1 MSPNELITEFQNKD
15 YDYFLRKMLDAVPD
29 NIDKREGSIIYD
41 ALAPAALVMGQQS
54 LDMANVIK
62 ETYIKTAS
70 GEFLDYRAIEH
81 GTSRYPATQT
91 EAKAKVL
98 NDKKE
103 PLDNVQIG
111 DKFASIGDSPIFYVV
126 TKINSDLTIELTA
139 ETAGSSANSYIGQV
153 LPVTP
158 NDNLAWAEIIEIT
171 IPARDEENDDH
182 LRARLL
188 NSNSWVAY
196 GGNVADYLDMTNKI
210 HDVGATQVYPTWDG
224 PGTVKLVILNND
236 LMPASQTLVKKVK
249 EEIDPEDKT
258 TEGYGLAPID
268 HRVTVT
274 TAETLTVNVQ
284 INALL
289 DAQYV
294 TSNIEQQIKNVLSK
308 FFTELRQNWATINPA
323 TGRGYTLTI
332 FRSRILSKIMQIEG
346 VANADLPILNG
357 ENKDISLIFDNKVSQ
372 LPILGEVTVINE
384 NR

>member
-103 PLDNVQIG
+103 PLNNVQIG
-111 DKFASIGDSPIFYVV
+111 DKFASIGDSPIFYAV
-126 TKINSDLTIELTA
+126 TKVNDDLTVELTA
-139 ETAGSSANSYIGQV
+139 EVKGSSANSYIGQI

-158 NDNLAWAEIIEIT
+158 NDLLSWAEITEIT
-171 IPARDEENDDH
+171 APARDVESDDH

-188 NSNSWVAY
+188 SSQSWIAY
-196 GGNVADYLDMTNKI
+196 GGNVADYLDMTSKI
-210 HDVGATQVYPTWDG
+210 DEVGAAQIYPTWNG
-224 PGTVKLVILNND
+224 GGTVKVVILNNN
-236 LMPASQTLVKKVK
+236 LMPASASLVQKVK
-249 EEIDPEDKT
+249 NTLDPEDKQA
-258 TEGYGLAPID
+258 EGYGLAPID
-268 HRVTVT
+268 HAVTVT
-274 TAETLTVNVQ
+274 APEELIVNVD
-284 INALL
+284 ISVKL
-289 DAQYV
+289 DDTKVTRYV
-294 TSNIEQQIKNVLSK
+294 KDSITKAVEGYFQS
-308 FFTELRQNWATINPA
+308 LRKDWADITQKL
-323 TGRGYTLTI
+323 GRGYQETI
-332 FRSRILSKIMQIEG
+332 YRSKILSQVMLTEG
-346 VANADLPILNG
+346 VINAKLPSLNG
-357 ENKDISLIFDNKVSQ
+357 RDADIDLVFNNSKSQ
-372 LPILGEVTVINE
+372 LPVVGTVTINE
-384 NR
+384 Q

>member
-1 MSPNELITEFQNKD
+1 MSPNELIAEFQSKD

-29 NIDKREGSIIYD
+29 NVDKREGSIIYD

-111 DKFASIGDSPIFYVV
+111 DKFASIGDSPIFYAV

-139 ETAGSSANSYIGQV
+139 EVKGSSANSYIGQI

-158 NDNLAWAEIIEIT
+158 NDLLSWAEITEIT
-171 IPARDEENDDH
+171 APARDVESDDH

-188 NSNSWVAY
+188 SSQSWIAY
-196 GGNVADYLDMTNKI
+196 GGNVADYLDMTSKI
-210 HDVGATQVYPTWDG
+210 DEVGAAQIYPTWNG
-224 PGTVKLVILNND
+224 GGTVKVVILNND
-236 LMPASQTLVKKVK
+236 LMPASESLVQKVK
-249 EEIDPEDKT
+249 NALDPEDKQA
-258 TEGYGLAPID
+258 EGYGLAPID
-268 HRVTVT
+268 HTVTV
-274 TAETLTVNVQ
+274 AAPEKLIVNIDISVKIDDTKVTRYVKDS
-284 INALL
+284 INQA
-289 DAQYV
+289 
-294 TSNIEQQIKNVLSK
+294 IEGYFQS
-308 FFTELRQNWATINPA
+308 LREDWSDINQKL
-323 TGRGYTLTI
+323 GRGYEQTI
-332 FRSRILSKIMQIEG
+332 YRSKILSQVMLTEG
-346 VANADLPILNG
+346 VVNAKLPSLNG
-357 ENKDISLIFDNKVSQ
+357 KDSDIDLVFNNSKSQ
-372 LPILGEVTVINE
+372 LPVVGTVTINE
-384 NR
+384 Q

>member
-103 PLDNVQIG
+103 PLNNVQIG
-111 DKFASIGDSPIFYVV
+111 DKFASIGDSPIFYAV
-126 TKINSDLTIELTA
+126 TKVNDDLTVELTA
-139 ETAGSSANSYIGQV
+139 EVKGSSANSYIGQI

-158 NDNLAWAEIIEIT
+158 NDLLSWAEITEIT
-171 IPARDEENDDH
+171 APARDVESDDH

-188 NSNSWVAY
+188 SSQSWIAY
-196 GGNVADYLDMTNKI
+196 GGNVADYLDMTSKI
-210 HDVGATQVYPTWDG
+210 DEVGAAQIYPTWNG
-224 PGTVKLVILNND
+224 VGTVKVVILNND
-236 LMPASQTLVKKVK
+236 LMPASASLVQKVK
-249 EEIDPEDKT
+249 NTLDPEDKQAA
-258 TEGYGLAPID
+258 GYGLAPID
-268 HRVTVT
+268 HNVTVT
-274 TAETLTVNVQ
+274 APEKLIVNIDISVKLDDTKVARYVKDSIIKAIEDYFQ
-284 INALL
+284 SLRKDWPDINQRL
-289 DAQYV
+289 
-294 TSNIEQQIKNVLSK
+294 
-308 FFTELRQNWATINPA
+308 
-323 TGRGYTLTI
+323 GRGYEQTI
-332 FRSRILSKIMQIEG
+332 YRSKILSQVMLTEG
-346 VANADLPILNG
+346 VVNAKLPSLNG
-357 ENKDISLIFDNKVSQ
+357 KDADIDLVFNNAKSQ
-372 LPILGEVTVINE
+372 LPVVGTVTINE
-384 NR
+384 Q

>member
-126 TKINSDLTIELTA
+126 TKINDDLTVELTA
-139 ETAGSSANSYIGQV
+139 EVKGSSANSYIGQI

-158 NDNLAWAEIIEIT
+158 NDLLSWAEITEIT
-171 IPARDEENDDH
+171 APARDVESDDH

-188 NSNSWVAY
+188 SSQSWIAY
-196 GGNVADYLDMTNKI
+196 GGNVADYLDMTSKI
-210 HDVGATQVYPTWDG
+210 DEVGAAQIYPTWNG
-224 PGTVKLVILNND
+224 GGTVKVVILNNN
-236 LMPASQTLVKKVK
+236 LMPASASLVQKVK
-249 EEIDPEDKT
+249 NALDPEDKQA
-258 TEGYGLAPID
+258 EGYGLAPID
-268 HRVTVT
+268 HAVTVT
-274 TAETLTVNVQ
+274 APEKLIVNVDISVKLDDTKVTRYVKDSITKAVEGYFQ
-284 INALL
+284 SLREDWADINQKL
-289 DAQYV
+289 
-294 TSNIEQQIKNVLSK
+294 
-308 FFTELRQNWATINPA
+308 
-323 TGRGYTLTI
+323 GRGYQETI
-332 FRSRILSKIMQIEG
+332 YRSKILSQVMLTEG
-346 VANADLPILNG
+346 VVNAKLPSLNG
-357 ENKDISLIFDNKVSQ
+357 RDADIDLVFNNSKSQ
-372 LPILGEVTVINE
+372 LPVVGTVTINE
-384 NR
+384 Q

>member
-1 MSPNELITEFQNKD
+1 MSPNELIIEFQNKD

-126 TKINSDLTIELTA
+126 TKINDDLTVELTA
-139 ETAGSSANSYIGQV
+139 EVKGSSANSYIGQI

-158 NDNLAWAEIIEIT
+158 NDLLSWAEITEIT
-171 IPARDEENDDH
+171 APARDVESDDH

-188 NSNSWVAY
+188 SSQSWIAY
-196 GGNVADYLDMTNKI
+196 GGNVADYLDMTSKI
-210 HDVGATQVYPTWDG
+210 DEVGAAQIYPTWNG
-224 PGTVKLVILNND
+224 GGTVKVVILNND
-236 LMPASQTLVKKVK
+236 LMPASASLVQKVK
-249 EEIDPEDKT
+249 NTLDPEDKQA
-258 TEGYGLAPID
+258 EGYGLAPID
-268 HRVTVT
+268 HSVTVT
-274 TAETLTVNVQ
+274 APEKLIVNVDISVKLDDTKVTRYVKDSITKAVEGYFQ
-284 INALL
+284 SLREDWADINQKL
-289 DAQYV
+289 
-294 TSNIEQQIKNVLSK
+294 
-308 FFTELRQNWATINPA
+308 
-323 TGRGYTLTI
+323 GRGYQETI
-332 FRSRILSKIMQIEG
+332 YRSKILSQVMLTEG
-346 VANADLPILNG
+346 VVNAKLPSLNG
-357 ENKDISLIFDNKVSQ
+357 KDADIDLIFNNEKSQ
-372 LPILGEVTVINE
+372 LPVVGTVTINE
-384 NR
+384 Q

>member
-1 MSPNELITEFQNKD
+1 MSPNELITEFQSKD

-29 NIDKREGSIIYD
+29 NVDKREGSIIYD

-158 NDNLAWAEIIEIT
+158 NDLLSWAEITEIT
-171 IPARDEENDDH
+171 APARDVESDDH

-188 NSNSWVAY
+188 SSQSWIAY
-196 GGNVADYLDMTNKI
+196 GGNVADYLDMTSKI
-210 HDVGATQVYPTWDG
+210 DEVGAAQIYPTWNG
-224 PGTVKLVILNND
+224 GGTVKVVILNND
-236 LMPASQTLVKKVK
+236 LMPASASLVQKVK
-249 EEIDPEDKT
+249 NALDPEDKQP
-258 TEGYGLAPID
+258 EGYGLAPID
-268 HRVTVT
+268 HAVTVT
-274 TAETLTVNVQ
+274 APEKLIVNVDISVKLDDTKVTRYVKDS
-284 INALL
+284 INTAVEKYF
-289 DAQYV
+289 Q
-294 TSNIEQQIKNVLSK
+294 S
-308 FFTELRQNWATINPA
+308 LREDWSDINQSL
-323 TGRGYTLTI
+323 GRGYNQTI
-332 FRSRILSKIMQIEG
+332 YRSKILSQVILTEG
-346 VANADLPILNG
+346 VVNAKLPSLNG
-357 ENKDISLIFDNKVSQ
+357 KSADIDLIFNNEKSQ
-372 LPILGEVTVINE
+372 LPVVGTVTINE
-384 NR
+384 Q

>member
-1 MSPNELITEFQNKD
+1 MSPNELIIEFQNKD

-126 TKINSDLTIELTA
+126 TKINDDLTVELTA
-139 ETAGSSANSYIGQV
+139 EVKGSSANSYIGQI

-158 NDNLAWAEIIEIT
+158 NDLLSWAEITEIT
-171 IPARDEENDDH
+171 APARDVESDDH

-188 NSNSWVAY
+188 SSQSWIAY
-196 GGNVADYLDMTNKI
+196 GGNVADYLDMTSKI
-210 HDVGATQVYPTWDG
+210 DEVGAAQIYPTWNG
-224 PGTVKLVILNND
+224 GGTVKVVILNND
-236 LMPASQTLVKKVK
+236 LMPASASLVQKVK
-249 EEIDPEDKT
+249 NALDPEDKQAK
-258 TEGYGLAPID
+258 GYGLAPID
-268 HRVTVT
+268 HAVTVT
-274 TAETLTVNVQ
+274 APEKLIVNVDISVKLDDTKVTRYVKDSITKAVEGYFQ
-284 INALL
+284 SLREDWADINQKL
-289 DAQYV
+289 
-294 TSNIEQQIKNVLSK
+294 
-308 FFTELRQNWATINPA
+308 
-323 TGRGYTLTI
+323 GRGYQETI
-332 FRSRILSKIMQIEG
+332 YRSKILSQVMLTEG
-346 VANADLPILNG
+346 VVNAKLPSLNG
-357 ENKDISLIFDNKVSQ
+357 RDADIDLVFTNSKSQ
-372 LPILGEVTVINE
+372 LPVVGTVTINE
-384 NR
+384 Q

>member
-111 DKFASIGDSPIFYVV
+111 DKFASIGDSPIFYAV

-139 ETAGSSANSYIGQV
+139 ETAGSSANSYIGQI

-158 NDNLAWAEIIEIT
+158 NDLLSWAEITEIT
-171 IPARDEENDDH
+171 APARDVESDDH

-188 NSNSWVAY
+188 SSQSWNAY
-196 GGNVADYLDMTNKI
+196 GGNVADYLDMTSKI
-210 HDVGATQVYPTWDG
+210 DEVGAAQIYPTWNG
-224 PGTVKLVILNND
+224 GGTVKVVILNND
-236 LMPASQTLVKKVK
+236 LMPASASLVQKVK
-249 EEIDPEDKT
+249 NTLDPEDKQA
-258 TEGYGLAPID
+258 EGYGLAPID
-268 HRVTVT
+268 HAVTVT
-274 TAETLTVNVQ
+274 APEILKVDVSIQLQLTNQANKVAVEKGIKDMLNELFSELRKDWNT
-284 INALL
+284 INAT
-289 DAQYV
+289 V
-294 TSNIEQQIKNVLSK
+294 
-308 FFTELRQNWATINPA
+308 
-323 TGRGYTLTI
+323 GRGYSLSI
-332 FRSRILSKIMQIEG
+332 YRSRILSKIMLIDG
-346 VANADLPILNG
+346 VADSQFPKLNG
-357 ENKDISLIFDNKVSQ
+357 EDKDIHLIFSNEVSQ
-372 LPILGEVTVINE
+372 LPILGEVTISE
-384 NR
+384 

>member
-1 MSPNELITEFQNKD
+1 MSPNELITEFQNED

-111 DKFASIGDSPIFYVV
+111 DKFASIGDSPIFYAV
-126 TKINSDLTIELTA
+126 TKINDDLTVELTA
-139 ETAGSSANSYIGQV
+139 EVKGSSANSYIGQI

-158 NDNLAWAEIIEIT
+158 NDLLSWAEITEIT
-171 IPARDEENDDH
+171 APARDVESDDH

-188 NSNSWVAY
+188 SSQSWIAY
-196 GGNVADYLDMTNKI
+196 GGNVADYLDMTSKI
-210 HDVGATQVYPTWDG
+210 DEVGAAQIYPTWNG
-224 PGTVKLVILNND
+224 GGTVKVVILNND
-236 LMPASQTLVKKVK
+236 LMPASASLVQKVK
-249 EEIDPEDKT
+249 NTLDPEDKQA
-258 TEGYGLAPID
+258 EGYGLAPID
-268 HRVTVT
+268 HAVTVT
-274 TAETLTVNVQ
+274 APEELIVNVDISVKLDDTKATRYVKDSITKAVEGYFQ
-284 INALL
+284 SLRKDWADINQKL
-289 DAQYV
+289 
-294 TSNIEQQIKNVLSK
+294 
-308 FFTELRQNWATINPA
+308 
-323 TGRGYTLTI
+323 GRGYQETI
-332 FRSRILSKIMQIEG
+332 YRSKILSQVMLTEG
-346 VANADLPILNG
+346 VVNAKLPSLNG
-357 ENKDISLIFDNKVSQ
+357 RDADIDLVFTNSKSQ
-372 LPILGEVTVINE
+372 LPVVGTVTINE
-384 NR
+384 Q

>member
-1 MSPNELITEFQNKD
+1 MSPNELIDEFQSKD
-15 YDYFLRKMLDAVPD
+15 YDYFLKKMLDAVPD
-29 NIDKREGSIIYD
+29 NVDKREGSIIYD

-139 ETAGSSANSYIGQV
+139 ETAGSSANSYIGQI

-158 NDNLAWAEIIEIT
+158 NDLLSWAEITEI
-171 IPARDEENDDH
+171 IAPARDVESDDH

-188 NSNSWVAY
+188 SSQSWIAY
-196 GGNVADYLDMTNKI
+196 GGNVADYLDMTSNI
-210 HDVGATQVYPTWDG
+210 DEVGAAQIYPTWNG
-224 PGTVKLVILNND
+224 GGTVKVVILNND
-236 LMPASQTLVKKVK
+236 LMPASASLVQKVK
-249 EEIDPEDKT
+249 NTLDPEDKQA
-258 TEGYGLAPID
+258 EGYGLAPID
-268 HRVTVT
+268 HSVTVT
-274 TAETLTVNVQ
+274 APEKLIVNVDISVKLDDTKVTRYVKDSITKAVEGYFQ
-284 INALL
+284 SLREDWADINQKL
-289 DAQYV
+289 
-294 TSNIEQQIKNVLSK
+294 
-308 FFTELRQNWATINPA
+308 
-323 TGRGYTLTI
+323 GRGYQETI
-332 FRSRILSKIMQIEG
+332 YRSKILSQVMLTEG
-346 VANADLPILNG
+346 VVNAKLPSLNG
-357 ENKDISLIFDNKVSQ
+357 KDADIDLIFNNEKSQ
-372 LPILGEVTVINE
+372 LPVVGTVTINE
-384 NR
+384 Q

>member
-158 NDNLAWAEIIEIT
+158 NDLLSWAEITEIT
-171 IPARDEENDDH
+171 APARDVESDDH

-188 NSNSWVAY
+188 SSQSWIAY
-196 GGNVADYLDMTNKI
+196 GGNVADYLDMTSKI
-210 HDVGATQVYPTWDG
+210 DEVGAAQIYPTWNG
-224 PGTVKLVILNND
+224 GGTVKVVILNND
-236 LMPASQTLVKKVK
+236 LMPASASLVQKVK
-249 EEIDPEDKT
+249 NTLDPEDKQA
-258 TEGYGLAPID
+258 EGYGLAPID
-268 HRVTVT
+268 HSVTVT
-274 TAETLTVNVQ
+274 APEKLIVNVDISVKLDDTKVTRYVKDSITKAVEGYFQ
-284 INALL
+284 SLREDWADINQKL
-289 DAQYV
+289 
-294 TSNIEQQIKNVLSK
+294 
-308 FFTELRQNWATINPA
+308 
-323 TGRGYTLTI
+323 GRGYQETI
-332 FRSRILSKIMQIEG
+332 YRSKILSQVMLTEG
-346 VANADLPILNG
+346 VVNAKLPSLNG
-357 ENKDISLIFDNKVSQ
+357 KDADIDLIFNNEKSQ
-372 LPILGEVTVINE
+372 LPVVGTVTINE
-384 NR
+384 Q

>member
-1 MSPNELITEFQNKD
+1 MSPNELITEFQSKD

-29 NIDKREGSIIYD
+29 NVDKREGSIIYD

-111 DKFASIGDSPIFYVV
+111 DKFASIGDSPIFYAV

-139 ETAGSSANSYIGQV
+139 EVKGSSANSYIGQI

-158 NDNLAWAEIIEIT
+158 NDLLSWAEITEIT
-171 IPARDEENDDH
+171 APARDVESDDH

-188 NSNSWVAY
+188 SSQSWIAY
-196 GGNVADYLDMTNKI
+196 GGNVADYLDMTSKI
-210 HDVGATQVYPTWDG
+210 DEVGAAQIYPTWNG
-224 PGTVKLVILNND
+224 GGTVKVVILNND
-236 LMPASQTLVKKVK
+236 LMPASASLVQKVK
-249 EEIDPEDKT
+249 NTLDPEDKQA
-258 TEGYGLAPID
+258 EGYGLAPID
-268 HRVTVT
+268 HAVTVT
-274 TAETLTVNVQ
+274 APEKLIVNIDISVKIDDTKVTRYVKDS
-284 INALL
+284 INQA
-289 DAQYV
+289 
-294 TSNIEQQIKNVLSK
+294 IEGYFQS
-308 FFTELRQNWATINPA
+308 LREDWSDINQRL
-323 TGRGYTLTI
+323 GRGYEQTI
-332 FRSRILSKIMQIEG
+332 YRSKILSQVMLTEG
-346 VANADLPILNG
+346 VVNAKLPSLNG
-357 ENKDISLIFDNKVSQ
+357 KDADIDLVFNNSKSQ
-372 LPILGEVTVINE
+372 LPVVGTVTINE
-384 NR
+384 Q

>member
-103 PLDNVQIG
+103 PLDNVQVG
-111 DKFASIGDSPIFYVV
+111 DKFASIGDSPIFYAV
-126 TKINSDLTIELTA
+126 TKVNDDLTVELTA
-139 ETAGSSANSYIGQV
+139 EVKGSSANSCIGQI

-158 NDNLAWAEIIEIT
+158 NDLLSWAEITEIT
-171 IPARDEENDDH
+171 APARDVESDDH

-188 NSNSWVAY
+188 SSQSWIAY
-196 GGNVADYLDMTNKI
+196 GGNVADYLDMTSKI
-210 HDVGATQVYPTWDG
+210 DEVGAAQIYPTWNG
-224 PGTVKLVILNND
+224 GGTVKVVILNNN
-236 LMPASQTLVKKVK
+236 LMPASASLVQKVK
-249 EEIDPEDKT
+249 NTLDPEDKQA
-258 TEGYGLAPID
+258 EGYGLAPID
-268 HRVTVT
+268 HAVTVT
-274 TAETLTVNVQ
+274 APEELIVNVDISVKLDDTKVTRYVKDSITKAVEGYFQ
-284 INALL
+284 SLRKDWADINQKL
-289 DAQYV
+289 
-294 TSNIEQQIKNVLSK
+294 
-308 FFTELRQNWATINPA
+308 
-323 TGRGYTLTI
+323 GRGYQETI
-332 FRSRILSKIMQIEG
+332 YRSKILSQVMLTEG
-346 VANADLPILNG
+346 VVNAKLPSLNG
-357 ENKDISLIFDNKVSQ
+357 RDADIDLVFNNSKSQ
-372 LPILGEVTVINE
+372 LPVVGTVTINE
-384 NR
+384 Q

>member
-1 MSPNELITEFQNKD
+1 MSPNELIAEFQSKD

-29 NIDKREGSIIYD
+29 KVDKREGSIIYD

-111 DKFASIGDSPIFYVV
+111 DKFASIGDSPIFYAV

-139 ETAGSSANSYIGQV
+139 EVKGSSANSYIGQI

-158 NDNLAWAEIIEIT
+158 NDLLSWAEITEIT
-171 IPARDEENDDH
+171 APARDVESDDH

-188 NSNSWVAY
+188 SSQSWIAY
-196 GGNVADYLDMTNKI
+196 GGNIADYLDMASKI
-210 HDVGATQVYPTWDG
+210 DEVGAVQIYPTWNG
-224 PGTVKLVILNND
+224 GGTVKVVILNND
-236 LMPASQTLVKKVK
+236 LMPASSSLVQKVK
-249 EEIDPEDKT
+249 NTLDPEDKQA
-258 TEGYGLAPID
+258 EGYGLAPID
-268 HRVTVT
+268 HAVTVT
-274 TAETLTVNVQ
+274 APEKLIVNIDISVKLDDTKVARYVKDSITKAIEGYFQ
-284 INALL
+284 SLREDWSDINQRL
-289 DAQYV
+289 
-294 TSNIEQQIKNVLSK
+294 
-308 FFTELRQNWATINPA
+308 
-323 TGRGYTLTI
+323 GRGYEQTI
-332 FRSRILSKIMQIEG
+332 YRSKILSQVMLTEG
-346 VANADLPILNG
+346 VVNAKLPSLNG
-357 ENKDISLIFDNKVSQ
+357 KDADIDLVFNNAKSQ
-372 LPILGEVTVINE
+372 LPVVGTVTINE
-384 NR
+384 Q

>member
-1 MSPNELITEFQNKD
+1 MSPNELITEFQNED

-111 DKFASIGDSPIFYVV
+111 DKFASIGDSPIFYAV
-126 TKINSDLTIELTA
+126 TKINDDLTVELTA
-139 ETAGSSANSYIGQV
+139 EVNGSSANSYIGQI

-158 NDNLAWAEIIEIT
+158 NDLLSWAEITEIT
-171 IPARDEENDDH
+171 APARDVESDDH

-188 NSNSWVAY
+188 SSQSWIAY
-196 GGNVADYLDMTNKI
+196 GGNVADYLDMTSKI
-210 HDVGATQVYPTWDG
+210 DEVGAAQIYPTWNG
-224 PGTVKLVILNND
+224 GGTVKVVILNND
-236 LMPASQTLVKKVK
+236 LMPASASLVQKVK
-249 EEIDPEDKT
+249 NTLDPEDKQA
-258 TEGYGLAPID
+258 EGYGLAPID
-268 HRVTVT
+268 HAVTVT
-274 TAETLTVNVQ
+274 APEELIVNVDISVKLDDTKVTRYVKDSITKAVEGYFQ
-284 INALL
+284 SLRKDWADINQKL
-289 DAQYV
+289 
-294 TSNIEQQIKNVLSK
+294 
-308 FFTELRQNWATINPA
+308 
-323 TGRGYTLTI
+323 GRGYQETI
-332 FRSRILSKIMQIEG
+332 YRSKILSQVMLTEG
-346 VANADLPILNG
+346 VVNAKLPSLNG
-357 ENKDISLIFDNKVSQ
+357 RDADIDLVFTNSKSQ
-372 LPILGEVTVINE
+372 LPVVGTVTINE
-384 NR
+384 Q

>member
-158 NDNLAWAEIIEIT
+158 HDLLSWAEITEIT
-171 IPARDEENDDH
+171 APARDVESEDH

-188 NSNSWVAY
+188 SSQSWIAY
-196 GGNVADYLDMTNKI
+196 GGNVADYLDMTSKI
-210 HDVGATQVYPTWDG
+210 DEVGAAQIYPTWNG
-224 PGTVKLVILNND
+224 GGTVKVVILNND
-236 LMPASQTLVKKVK
+236 LMPASASLVQKVK
-249 EEIDPEDKT
+249 NTLDPEDKQA
-258 TEGYGLAPID
+258 EGYGLAPID
-268 HRVTVT
+268 HSVTVT
-274 TAETLTVNVQ
+274 APEKLIVNVDISVKLDDTKVTRYVKDSITKAVEGYFQ
-284 INALL
+284 SLREDWADINQKL
-289 DAQYV
+289 
-294 TSNIEQQIKNVLSK
+294 
-308 FFTELRQNWATINPA
+308 
-323 TGRGYTLTI
+323 GRGYQETI
-332 FRSRILSKIMQIEG
+332 YRSKILSQVMLTEG
-346 VANADLPILNG
+346 VVNAKLPSLNG
-357 ENKDISLIFDNKVSQ
+357 KDADIDLIFNNEKSQ
-372 LPILGEVTVINE
+372 LPVVGTVTINE
-384 NR
+384 Q

>member
-1 MSPNELITEFQNKD
+1 MSPNELIDEFQSKD

-29 NIDKREGSIIYD
+29 NVDKREGSIIYD

-111 DKFASIGDSPIFYVV
+111 DKFASIGDSPIFYAV

-139 ETAGSSANSYIGQV
+139 ETAGSSANSYIGQI

-158 NDNLAWAEIIEIT
+158 NDLLSWAEITEIT
-171 IPARDEENDDH
+171 APARDVESDDH

-188 NSNSWVAY
+188 SSQSWNAY
-196 GGNVADYLDMTNKI
+196 GGNVADYLDMTSKI
-210 HDVGATQVYPTWDG
+210 DEVGAAQIYPTWNG
-224 PGTVKLVILNND
+224 GGTVKVVILNND
-236 LMPASQTLVKKVK
+236 LMPASASLVQKVK
-249 EEIDPEDKT
+249 NTLDPEDKQA
-258 TEGYGLAPID
+258 EGYGLAPID
-268 HRVTVT
+268 HAVTVT
-274 TAETLTVNVQ
+274 APEILKVDVSIQLQLTNQANKVAVEKGIKDMLNELFSELRKDWNT
-284 INALL
+284 INAT
-289 DAQYV
+289 V
-294 TSNIEQQIKNVLSK
+294 
-308 FFTELRQNWATINPA
+308 
-323 TGRGYTLTI
+323 GRGYSLSI
-332 FRSRILSKIMQIEG
+332 YRSRILSKIMLIDG
-346 VANADLPILNG
+346 VADSQFPKLNG
-357 ENKDISLIFDNKVSQ
+357 EDKDIHLIFSNEVSQ
-372 LPILGEVTVINE
+372 LPILGEVTISE
-384 NR
+384 

>member
-1 MSPNELITEFQNKD
+1 MSPNELITEFQNED

-111 DKFASIGDSPIFYVV
+111 DKFASIGDSPIFYAV
-126 TKINSDLTIELTA
+126 TKINDDLTVELTA
-139 ETAGSSANSYIGQV
+139 EVKGSSANSYIGQI

-158 NDNLAWAEIIEIT
+158 NDLLSWAEITEIT
-171 IPARDEENDDH
+171 APARDVESDDH

-188 NSNSWVAY
+188 SSQSWIAY
-196 GGNVADYLDMTNKI
+196 GGNVADYLDMTSKI
-210 HDVGATQVYPTWDG
+210 DEVGAAQIYPTWNG
-224 PGTVKLVILNND
+224 GGTVKVVILNND
-236 LMPASQTLVKKVK
+236 LMPASASLVQKVK
-249 EEIDPEDKT
+249 NTLDPEDKQA
-258 TEGYGLAPID
+258 EGYGLAPID
-268 HRVTVT
+268 HVVTVT
-274 TAETLTVNVQ
+274 APEELIVNVDISVKLDDTKVTRYVKDSITKAVEGYFQ
-284 INALL
+284 SLRKDWADINQKL
-289 DAQYV
+289 
-294 TSNIEQQIKNVLSK
+294 
-308 FFTELRQNWATINPA
+308 
-323 TGRGYTLTI
+323 GRGYQETI
-332 FRSRILSKIMQIEG
+332 YRSKILSQVMLTEG
-346 VANADLPILNG
+346 VVNAKLPSLNG
-357 ENKDISLIFDNKVSQ
+357 RDADIDLVFTNSKSQ
-372 LPILGEVTVINE
+372 LPVVGTVTINE
-384 NR
+384 Q

>member
-1 MSPNELITEFQNKD
+1 VSPNELITEFQNED

-111 DKFASIGDSPIFYVV
+111 DKFASIGDSPIFYAV
-126 TKINSDLTIELTA
+126 TKINDDLTVELTA
-139 ETAGSSANSYIGQV
+139 EVKGSSANSYIGQI

-158 NDNLAWAEIIEIT
+158 NDLLSWAEITEIT
-171 IPARDEENDDH
+171 APARNVESDDH

-188 NSNSWVAY
+188 SSQSWIAY
-196 GGNVADYLDMTNKI
+196 GGNVADYLDMTSKI
-210 HDVGATQVYPTWDG
+210 DEVGAAQIYPTWNG
-224 PGTVKLVILNND
+224 GGTVKVVILNND
-236 LMPASQTLVKKVK
+236 LMPASASLVQKVK
-249 EEIDPEDKT
+249 NTLDPEDKQA
-258 TEGYGLAPID
+258 EGYGLAPID
-268 HRVTVT
+268 HAVTVT
-274 TAETLTVNVQ
+274 APEELIVNVDISVKLDDTKVTRYVKDSITKAVEGYFQ
-284 INALL
+284 SLRKDWADINQKL
-289 DAQYV
+289 
-294 TSNIEQQIKNVLSK
+294 
-308 FFTELRQNWATINPA
+308 
-323 TGRGYTLTI
+323 GRGYQETI
-332 FRSRILSKIMQIEG
+332 YRSKILSQVMLTEG
-346 VANADLPILNG
+346 VVNAKLPSLNG
-357 ENKDISLIFDNKVSQ
+357 RDADIDLVFTNSKSQ
-372 LPILGEVTVINE
+372 LPVVGTVTINE
-384 NR
+384 Q

>member
-103 PLDNVQIG
+103 PLNNVQIG
-111 DKFASIGDSPIFYVV
+111 DKFASIGDSPIFYAV
-126 TKINSDLTIELTA
+126 TKVNDDLTVELTA
-139 ETAGSSANSYIGQV
+139 EVKGSSANSYIGQI

-158 NDNLAWAEIIEIT
+158 NDLLSWAEITEIT
-171 IPARDEENDDH
+171 APARDVESDDH

-188 NSNSWVAY
+188 SSQSWIAY
-196 GGNVADYLDMTNKI
+196 GGNVADYLDMTSKI
-210 HDVGATQVYPTWDG
+210 DEVGAAQIYPTWNG
-224 PGTVKLVILNND
+224 GGTVKVVILNND
-236 LMPASQTLVKKVK
+236 LMPASASLVQKVK
-249 EEIDPEDKT
+249 NTLDPEDKQA
-258 TEGYGLAPID
+258 EGYGLAPID
-268 HRVTVT
+268 HAVTVT
-274 TAETLTVNVQ
+274 APEELIVNVD
-284 INALL
+284 ISVKL
-289 DAQYV
+289 DDTKVTRYV
-294 TSNIEQQIKNVLSK
+294 KDSITKAVESYFQS
-308 FFTELRQNWATINPA
+308 LRKDWADITQKL
-323 TGRGYTLTI
+323 GRGYQETI
-332 FRSRILSKIMQIEG
+332 YRSKILSQVMLTEG
-346 VANADLPILNG
+346 VINAKLPSLNG
-357 ENKDISLIFDNKVSQ
+357 RDADIDLVFNNSKSQ
-372 LPILGEVTVINE
+372 LPVVGTVTINE
-384 NR
+384 Q

>member
-1 MSPNELITEFQNKD
+1 MSPNELIAEFQSKD

-29 NIDKREGSIIYD
+29 NVDKREGSIIYD

-111 DKFASIGDSPIFYVV
+111 DKFASIGDSPIFYAV

-139 ETAGSSANSYIGQV
+139 EVKGSSANSYIGQI

-158 NDNLAWAEIIEIT
+158 NDLLSWAEITEIT
-171 IPARDEENDDH
+171 APARDVESDDH

-188 NSNSWVAY
+188 SSQSWIAY
-196 GGNVADYLDMTNKI
+196 GGNVADYLDMTSKI
-210 HDVGATQVYPTWDG
+210 DEVGAAQIYPTWNG
-224 PGTVKLVILNND
+224 GGTVKVVILNND
-236 LMPASQTLVKKVK
+236 LMPASASLVQKVK
-249 EEIDPEDKT
+249 NALDPEDKQA
-258 TEGYGLAPID
+258 EGYGLAPID
-268 HRVTVT
+268 HAVTVT
-274 TAETLTVNVQ
+274 APEKLIVNIDISVKNDDTKVTRYVKDS
-284 INALL
+284 INQA
-289 DAQYV
+289 
-294 TSNIEQQIKNVLSK
+294 IEGYFQS
-308 FFTELRQNWATINPA
+308 LREDWSDINQRL
-323 TGRGYTLTI
+323 GRGYEQTI
-332 FRSRILSKIMQIEG
+332 YRSKILSQVMLTEG
-346 VANADLPILNG
+346 VVNAKLPSLNG
-357 ENKDISLIFDNKVSQ
+357 KDADIDLVFNNSKSQ
-372 LPILGEVTVINE
+372 LPVVGTVTINE
-384 NR
+384 Q

>member
-103 PLDNVQIG
+103 PLNNVQIG
-111 DKFASIGDSPIFYVV
+111 DKFASIGDSPIFYAV
-126 TKINSDLTIELTA
+126 TKVNDDLTVELTA
-139 ETAGSSANSYIGQV
+139 EVKGSSANSYIGQI

-158 NDNLAWAEIIEIT
+158 NDLLSWAEITEIT
-171 IPARDEENDDH
+171 APARDVESDDH

-188 NSNSWVAY
+188 SSKSWIAY
-196 GGNVADYLDMTNKI
+196 GGNVADYLDMTSKI
-210 HDVGATQVYPTWDG
+210 DEVGAAQIYPTWNG
-224 PGTVKLVILNND
+224 GGTVKVVILNNN
-236 LMPASQTLVKKVK
+236 LMPASASLVQKVK
-249 EEIDPEDKT
+249 NTLDPEDKQA
-258 TEGYGLAPID
+258 EGYGLAPID
-268 HRVTVT
+268 HAVTVT
-274 TAETLTVNVQ
+274 APEELIVNVDISVKLDDTKVTRYVKDSITKAVEGYFQ
-284 INALL
+284 SLRKDWADINQKL
-289 DAQYV
+289 
-294 TSNIEQQIKNVLSK
+294 
-308 FFTELRQNWATINPA
+308 
-323 TGRGYTLTI
+323 GRGYQETI
-332 FRSRILSKIMQIEG
+332 YRSKILSQVMLTEG
-346 VANADLPILNG
+346 VVNAKLPSLNG
-357 ENKDISLIFDNKVSQ
+357 RDADIDLVFNNSKSQ
-372 LPILGEVTVINE
+372 LPVVGTVTINE
-384 NR
+384 Q

>member
-103 PLDNVQIG
+103 PLNNVQIG
-111 DKFASIGDSPIFYVV
+111 DKFASIGDSPIFYAV
-126 TKINSDLTIELTA
+126 TKVNDDLTVELTA
-139 ETAGSSANSYIGQV
+139 EVKGSSANSYIGQI

-158 NDNLAWAEIIEIT
+158 NDLLSWAEITEIT
-171 IPARDEENDDH
+171 APARDVESDDH

-188 NSNSWVAY
+188 SSQSWIAY
-196 GGNVADYLDMTNKI
+196 GGNVADYLDMTSKI
-210 HDVGATQVYPTWDG
+210 DEVGGAQIYPTWNG
-224 PGTVKLVILNND
+224 GGTVKVVILNND
-236 LMPASQTLVKKVK
+236 LMPASASLVQKVK
-249 EEIDPEDKT
+249 NTLDPEDKQAA
-258 TEGYGLAPID
+258 GYGLAPID
-268 HRVTVT
+268 HNVTVT
-274 TAETLTVNVQ
+274 APEKLIVNIDISVKLDDTKVARYVKDSIIKAIEDYFQ
-284 INALL
+284 SLRKDWADINQRL
-289 DAQYV
+289 
-294 TSNIEQQIKNVLSK
+294 
-308 FFTELRQNWATINPA
+308 
-323 TGRGYTLTI
+323 GRGYEQTI
-332 FRSRILSKIMQIEG
+332 YRSKILSQVMLTEG
-346 VANADLPILNG
+346 VVNAKLPSLNG
-357 ENKDISLIFDNKVSQ
+357 KDADIDLVFNNAKSQ
-372 LPILGEVTVINE
+372 LPVVGTVTINE
-384 NR
+384 Q

>member
-103 PLDNVQIG
+103 PLNNVQIG
-111 DKFASIGDSPIFYVV
+111 DKFASIGDSPIFYAV
-126 TKINSDLTIELTA
+126 TKVNDDLTVELTA
-139 ETAGSSANSYIGQV
+139 EVKGSSANSYIGQI

-158 NDNLAWAEIIEIT
+158 NDLLSWDEIT
-171 IPARDEENDDH
+171 EITAPARDVESDDH

-188 NSNSWVAY
+188 SSQSWIAY
-196 GGNVADYLDMTNKI
+196 GGNVADYLDMTSKI
-210 HDVGATQVYPTWDG
+210 DEVGAAQIYPTWNG
-224 PGTVKLVILNND
+224 GGTVKVVILNNN
-236 LMPASQTLVKKVK
+236 LMPASASLVQKVK
-249 EEIDPEDKT
+249 NTLDPEDKQA
-258 TEGYGLAPID
+258 EGYGLAPID
-268 HRVTVT
+268 HAVTVT
-274 TAETLTVNVQ
+274 APEELIVNVDISVKLDDTKVTRYVKDSITKAVEGYFQ
-284 INALL
+284 SLRKDWADINQKL
-289 DAQYV
+289 
-294 TSNIEQQIKNVLSK
+294 
-308 FFTELRQNWATINPA
+308 
-323 TGRGYTLTI
+323 GRGYQETI
-332 FRSRILSKIMQIEG
+332 YRSKILSQVMLTEG
-346 VANADLPILNG
+346 VVNAKLPSLNG
-357 ENKDISLIFDNKVSQ
+357 RDADIDLVFNNSKSQ
-372 LPILGEVTVINE
+372 LPVVGTVTINE
-384 NR
+384 Q

>member
-1 MSPNELITEFQNKD
+1 MSPTELIAEFQEKD

-29 NIDKREGSIIYD
+29 NVDKREGSIIYD

-111 DKFASIGDSPIFYVV
+111 DKFASIGDSPIFYAV

-139 ETAGSSANSYIGQV
+139 EVKGSSANSYIGQI

-158 NDNLAWAEIIEIT
+158 NDLLSWAEITEIT
-171 IPARDEENDDH
+171 APARDVESDDH

-188 NSNSWVAY
+188 SSQSWIAY
-196 GGNVADYLDMTNKI
+196 GGNIADYLDMTSKI
-210 HDVGATQVYPTWDG
+210 DEVGAAQIYPTWNG
-224 PGTVKLVILNND
+224 GGTVKVVILNND
-236 LMPASQTLVKKVK
+236 LMPASASLVQKVK
-249 EEIDPEDKT
+249 NTLDPEDKQA
-258 TEGYGLAPID
+258 EGYGLAPID
-268 HRVTVT
+268 HAVTVT
-274 TAETLTVNVQ
+274 APEKLIVNIDISVKVDDTKVTRYVKDS
-284 INALL
+284 INKA
-289 DAQYV
+289 
-294 TSNIEQQIKNVLSK
+294 IEGYFQS
-308 FFTELRQNWATINPA
+308 LREDWSDINQRL
-323 TGRGYTLTI
+323 GRGYEQTI
-332 FRSRILSKIMQIEG
+332 YRSKILSQVMLTEG
-346 VANADLPILNG
+346 VVNAKLPSLNG
-357 ENKDISLIFDNKVSQ
+357 KDADIDLVFNNSKSQ
-372 LPILGEVTVINE
+372 LPVVGTVTINE
-384 NR
+384 Q

>member
-103 PLDNVQIG
+103 PLDNVQVG
-111 DKFASIGDSPIFYVV
+111 DKFASIGDSPIFYAV
-126 TKINSDLTIELTA
+126 TKVNDDLTVELTA
-139 ETAGSSANSYIGQV
+139 EVKGSSANSYIGQI

-158 NDNLAWAEIIEIT
+158 NDLLSWAEITEIT
-171 IPARDEENDDH
+171 APARDVESDDH

-188 NSNSWVAY
+188 NSQSWIAY
-196 GGNVADYLDMTNKI
+196 GGNVADYLDMTSKI
-210 HDVGATQVYPTWDG
+210 DEVGAAQIYPTWNG
-224 PGTVKLVILNND
+224 GGTVKVVILNNN
-236 LMPASQTLVKKVK
+236 LMPASASLVQKVK
-249 EEIDPEDKT
+249 NTLDPEDKQA
-258 TEGYGLAPID
+258 EGYGLAPID
-268 HRVTVT
+268 HAVTVT
-274 TAETLTVNVQ
+274 APEELIVNVDISVKLDDTKATRYVKDSITKAVEGYFQ
-284 INALL
+284 SLRKDWADINQKL
-289 DAQYV
+289 
-294 TSNIEQQIKNVLSK
+294 
-308 FFTELRQNWATINPA
+308 
-323 TGRGYTLTI
+323 GRGYQETI
-332 FRSRILSKIMQIEG
+332 YRSKILSQVMLTEG
-346 VANADLPILNG
+346 VVNAKLPSLNG
-357 ENKDISLIFDNKVSQ
+357 RDADIDLVFTNSKSQ
-372 LPILGEVTVINE
+372 LPVVGTVTINE
-384 NR
+384 Q

>member
-1 MSPNELITEFQNKD
+1 MSPNELIAEFQSKD

-29 NIDKREGSIIYD
+29 NVDKREGSIIYD

-70 GEFLDYRAIEH
+70 GKFLDYRAIEH

-158 NDNLAWAEIIEIT
+158 NDLLSWAEITEIT
-171 IPARDEENDDH
+171 APARDVESDDH

-188 NSNSWVAY
+188 SSQSWIAY
-196 GGNVADYLDMTNKI
+196 GGNVADYLDMTSKI
-210 HDVGATQVYPTWDG
+210 DEVGAAQIYPTWNG
-224 PGTVKLVILNND
+224 GGTVKVVILNND
-236 LMPASQTLVKKVK
+236 LMPASASLVQKVK
-249 EEIDPEDKT
+249 NTLDPEDKQA
-258 TEGYGLAPID
+258 EGYGLAPID
-268 HRVTVT
+268 HSVTVT
-274 TAETLTVNVQ
+274 APEKLIVNVDISVKLDDTKVTRYVKDSITKAVEGYFQ
-284 INALL
+284 SLREDWADINQKL
-289 DAQYV
+289 
-294 TSNIEQQIKNVLSK
+294 
-308 FFTELRQNWATINPA
+308 
-323 TGRGYTLTI
+323 GRGYQETI
-332 FRSRILSKIMQIEG
+332 YRSKILSQVMLTEG
-346 VANADLPILNG
+346 VVNAKLPSLNG
-357 ENKDISLIFDNKVSQ
+357 KDADIDLIFNNEKSQ
-372 LPILGEVTVINE
+372 LPVVGTVTINE
-384 NR
+384 Q

>member
-1 MSPNELITEFQNKD
+1 MSPNELIAEFQGKD

-29 NIDKREGSIIYD
+29 NVDKREGSIIYD

-111 DKFASIGDSPIFYVV
+111 DKFASIGDSPIFYAV

-139 ETAGSSANSYIGQV
+139 EVKGSSANSYIGQI

-158 NDNLAWAEIIEIT
+158 NDLLSWAEITEI
-171 IPARDEENDDH
+171 IAPARDVESDDH

-188 NSNSWVAY
+188 SSQSWIAY
-196 GGNVADYLDMTNKI
+196 GGNVADYLDMTSKI
-210 HDVGATQVYPTWDG
+210 DEVGAAQIYPTWNG
-224 PGTVKLVILNND
+224 GGTVKVVILNND
-236 LMPASQTLVKKVK
+236 LMPASASLVQKVK
-249 EEIDPEDKT
+249 NTLDPEDKQA
-258 TEGYGLAPID
+258 EGYGLAPID
-268 HRVTVT
+268 HNVTVT
-274 TAETLTVNVQ
+274 APEKLIVNIDISVKLDDTKVTRYVKDSITKAIEDYFQ
-284 INALL
+284 SLRKDWSDINQRL
-289 DAQYV
+289 
-294 TSNIEQQIKNVLSK
+294 
-308 FFTELRQNWATINPA
+308 
-323 TGRGYTLTI
+323 GRGYEQTI
-332 FRSRILSKIMQIEG
+332 YRSKILSQVMLTEG
-346 VANADLPILNG
+346 VVNAKLPSLNG
-357 ENKDISLIFDNKVSQ
+357 KDADIDLVFNNAKSQ
-372 LPILGEVTVINE
+372 LPVVGTVTINE
-384 NR
+384 Q